1 MPIRIRAPRVRRR
14 RAPRRILDGPLPRY
28 ASGTPTTP
36 KAVRRIL
43 AEVRERGVAYGKDDL
58 DERVSSLAAPIFDAD
73 DHAVASLGLAGF
85 SVDVEPRLGDLRA
98 ALRDATAEIS
108 RHLGG
113 PPRPHPDRAVMS
125 QPNHQPEGALYMT
138 KHSLRNGVSVVAATA
153 LALLASGATSA
164 ARPASTPPESTVP
177 SSSAGSAVPGSTMA
191 PGALADLLPPEI
203 AAAGE
208 LKVAT
213 SLYPPVTFY
222 EEDGETLTGFD
233 YEITEEIGSR
243 LGVDIDW
250 NVIDFANI
258 MPGIESGQY
267 DFATDLNDTAEREE
281 VVDFVTEFR
290 DGTSIMVP
298 TGNPDSI
305 AALEDLCGRTVVVT
319 SGSTQVD
326 LANTQSTACTDGG
339 GDAIDLLEV
348 PDDPDAMLAMNSG
361 RADAY
366 LVNTL
371 AGSYAANTSD
381 NADVELIDGVY
392 DQVFA
397 GFVLPKDSTMLRDA
411 VLAAMQ
417 SLIDDGTYA
426 EVMSSYGLENN
437 MIESSVVNA
446 AGS

>member
-1 MPIRIRAPRVRRR
+1 
-14 RAPRRILDGPLPRY
+14 
-28 ASGTPTTP
+28 
-36 KAVRRIL
+36 
-43 AEVRERGVAYGKDDL
+43 
-58 DERVSSLAAPIFDAD
+58 
-73 DHAVASLGLAGF
+73 
-85 SVDVEPRLGDLRA
+85 
-98 ALRDATAEIS
+98 
-108 RHLGG
+108 
-113 PPRPHPDRAVMS
+113 
-125 QPNHQPEGALYMT
+125 
-138 KHSLRNGVSVVAATA
+138 
-153 LALLASGATSA
+153 
-164 ARPASTPPESTVP
+164 
-177 SSSAGSAVPGSTMA
+177 MA

-290 DGTSIMVP
+290 DGTSIMVQ

-305 AALEDLCGRTVVVT
+305 ADLDDLCGQTVVVT

-326 LANTQSTACTDGG
+326 LVEDQNTACTDGG
-339 GDAIDLLEV
+339 DGRDRPARGARRPRRHAGDET
-348 PDDPDAMLAMNSG
+348 
-361 RADAY
+361 ADAP
-366 LVNTL
+366 TP
-371 AGSYAANTSD
+371 TSSTHSPARTPSNNERD
-381 NADVELIDGVY
+381 DADVELIDGVY
-392 DQVFA
+392 DEVFA
-397 GFVLPKDSTMLRDA
+397 GFVFPKDSSELRDA
-411 VLAAMQ
+411 VQAAMQ

-426 EVMSSYGLENN
+426 EMMISYGLRTT
-437 MIESSVVNA
+437 
-446 AGS
+446 

>member
-1 MPIRIRAPRVRRR
+1 
-14 RAPRRILDGPLPRY
+14 
-28 ASGTPTTP
+28 
-36 KAVRRIL
+36 
-43 AEVRERGVAYGKDDL
+43 
-58 DERVSSLAAPIFDAD
+58 
-73 DHAVASLGLAGF
+73 
-85 SVDVEPRLGDLRA
+85 
-98 ALRDATAEIS
+98 
-108 RHLGG
+108 
-113 PPRPHPDRAVMS
+113 
-125 QPNHQPEGALYMT
+125 MT
-138 KHSLRNGVSVVAATA
+138 KHSLRKGVVVVAATA
-153 LALLASGATSA
+153 LALVASGATSA
-164 ARPASTPPESTVP
+164 ARPASTAPESTVP
-177 SSSAGSAVPGSTMA
+177 SSSAPAGSAAPGSTMA

-233 YEITEEIGSR
+233 YEITEAIGGR

-339 GDAIDLLEV
+339 GDALDLLEV

-397 GFVLPKDSTMLRDA
+397 GFVFPKDSSVLRDA